1 MNGELYTVREA
12 ANILKVSQRTVRNW
26 INLGILDAIKIGRSC
41 QHDHWRIRKSAI
53 DAILGS
59 DK

>member
-26 INLGILDAIKIGRSC
+26 INLGILDAIKIGRNC